1 MTGRKPLDYKLRDAD
16 RQYLNELV
24 RDGSLPQRVAMR
36 ARVLLALDR
45 GERIVE
51 ILHWLGVGR
60 MTVSDLWQR
69 YQQRGL
75 NAIYDAERS
84 GRPPTFFPPGA
95 RRHRAR
101 RLH

>member
-1 MTGRKPLDYKLRDAD
+1 MTGRKPLEYKLRGAD
-16 RQYLNELV
+16 RQSLNEIL
-24 RDGSLPQRVAMR
+24 RDGHMSQRVATR

-45 GERIVE
+45 GERVAEIV
-51 ILHWLGVGR
+51 HWLGVGR

-75 NAIYDAERS
+75 KAIYDAERS
-84 GRPPTFFPPGA
+84 GRPPTFSPSGA
-95 RRHRAR
+95 RSDRTR

>member
-1 MTGRKPLDYKLRDAD
+1 MTGRKPLEYKLRDAD

-24 RDGSLPQRVAMR
+24 RDGNLPQRVATR

-45 GERIVE
+45 GERVVE
-51 ILHWLGVGR
+51 IVHWLGVGR

-69 YQQRGL
+69 YQQRGV
-75 NAIYDAERS
+75 NAIFDAERS
-84 GRPPTFFPPGA
+84 GRPLTFSPSRA

>member
-1 MTGRKPLDYKLRDAD
+1 MMGRKPLEYKLRDAD

-24 RDGSLPQRVAMR
+24 HDGYLPQRVAMR

-51 ILHWLGVGR
+51 VVHWLGVGR
-60 MTVSDLWQR
+60 MTVADLWQR
-69 YQQRGL
+69 YQQRGM

-84 GRPPTFFPPGA
+84 GRPPAFSPSGA
-95 RRHRAR
+95 RSHRAR